1 MDLQRIA
8 KKAMDVGY
16 GIDPDNLPR
25 SCSITRTTGQTYD
38 PVTDTYT
45 GGTTTTYEFQAFRG
59 KDYELTQIDGT
70 VIQAGDMLLK
80 TSQLDLTV
88 EPENGE
94 AVTVD
99 GVDWT
104 IINHS
109 ADPARAT
116 WWMQVRK

>member
-45 GGTTTTYEFQAFRG
+45 GGETVTHTFRAVRG
-59 KDYELTQIDGT
+59 QYATRDIDGT
-70 VIQAGDMLLK
+70 VIQTGDMRLK
-80 TSQLDLTV
+80 VAQAELDITPDIGETV
-88 EPENGE
+88 TVNDTDWQIVDRRQDAVE
-94 AVTVD
+94 AVVTL
-99 GVDWT
+99 
-104 IINHS
+104 
-109 ADPARAT
+109 
-116 WWMQVRK
+116 QVRK